1 MIWSKDNF
9 NEHLS
14 QFKAISEKQHPI
26 RGVPYISKSH
36 FLQFNIWGNSS
47 HRSLCFS
54 LLFQFVGG
62 SSEFHSDITQ
72 SALQPHLEDRSADL
86 RRPPAAPGPLVQS
99 HLSHRRARFLD
110 IPQDLKFILQLNRQ
124 GRRWVHISSLYKDNG
139 SQRVGFPRVVIH
151 HYVDGGW
158 LVSGLWSTAS
168 LSCWCPFCSAPG
180 LSGLVNLAT
189 LNLSYNKIN
198 SLTGECTTQMNKV
211 VCIFCG
217 VKLKGEKAMAAF
229 TPSIR
234 TWWYWF
240 HCVHARLALPP
251 RRGLQAE
258 AAQSP

>member
-26 RGVPYISKSH
+26 RSVPYISKSH

-62 SSEFHSDITQ
+62 SSESHSDITQ

-139 SQRVGFPRVVIH
+139 SQRVGFPESLFIITWTAVDLSVVYDPRRH
-151 HYVDGGW
+151 W
-158 LVSGLWSTAS
+158 A
-168 LSCWCPFCSAPG
+168 A
-180 LSGLVNLAT
+180 
-189 LNLSYNKIN
+189 
-198 SLTGECTTQMNKV
+198 
-211 VCIFCG
+211 G
-217 VKLKGEKAMAAF
+217 VLF
-229 TPSIR
+229 
-234 TWWYWF
+234 
-240 HCVHARLALPP
+240 ALP
-251 RRGLQAE
+251 QAS
-258 AAQSP
+258 AALWTSPH